1 MQPNLDGNDWPCN
14 MFWRPRKFSVRVP
27 GGANCRGSLT
37 SFSGTQNGRGSV
49 KEKSYALQLC
59 VLQLTPPDWLQPTNC
74 VSCFSLVVPGY
85 SLLHTFDSMIE
96 LYWDRKYSWLQN
108 SKLARFALI
117 SYFTSLS
124 TTKKSKSPWTQRS
137 SIWYNY
143 KWSKNSSQK
152 LSCFYLI

>member
-27 GGANCRGSLT
+27 GGANSRGSLT

-85 SLLHTFDSMIE
+85 SLLHTAWLNCIGIE
-96 LYWDRKYSWLQN
+96 SILDYRIQSLTVLLLSATLQVFP
-108 SKLARFALI
+108 LQRIARVPGLREV
-117 SYFTSLS
+117 LS
-124 TTKKSKSPWTQRS
+124 DITTYGQKTL
-137 SIWYNY
+137 
-143 KWSKNSSQK
+143 SKNC
-152 LSCFYLI
+152 CFYLI